1 MACAMGA
8 LMMIPIP
15 GTNTLPGAVALLLGL
30 GVLYRDGVWT
40 SVSTLA
46 GLLLLGLY
54 GAVAGGALRLLGLLG
69 R

>member
-1 MACAMGA
+1 
-8 LMMIPIP
+8 
-15 GTNTLPGAVALLLGL
+15 
-30 GVLYRDGVWT
+30 
-40 SVSTLA
+40 VSTLA